1 METYTLSDQTIG
13 QVAKLIQV
21 AILTGTDIID
31 NLRDMELTIGEDGN
45 LVLSPDYSEKF
56 STNVETMVKEAANIQ
71 EAAGISLKTVE

>member
-71 EAAGISLKTVE
+71 EAAGISLKAVE

>member
-13 QVAKLIQV
+13 QIAKLVQV

-31 NLRDMELTIGEDGN
+31 NLRDMELTLGEDST

-56 STNVETMVKEAANIQ
+56 STNVEKMVSEAVNIQ
-71 EAAGISLKTVE
+71 EAAGITLKTIE

>member
-71 EAAGISLKTVE
+71 EAAGISLKSIE